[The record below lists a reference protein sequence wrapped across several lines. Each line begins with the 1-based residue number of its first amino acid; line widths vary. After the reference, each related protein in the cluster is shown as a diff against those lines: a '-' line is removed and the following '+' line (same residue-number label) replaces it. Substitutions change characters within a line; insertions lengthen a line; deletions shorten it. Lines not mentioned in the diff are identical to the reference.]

1 MDERNVTIGAGPFQ
15 PPTPNELR
23 DITNELNT
31 LKAEHASVR
40 GSLREARAI
49 LSVDTADDL
58 STLLHRVLSEAGSVS
73 VGTDVDG
80 DLTIT
85 VEGLTLSPDDEII
98 QPEREFEVST
108 TITFEHRATIKAKD
122 RDTAHDLYS
131 EAVRDQLYDV
141 DLDIRG
147 EFVEDQDTYEA
158 EFDYINVNEL

>member
-15 PPTPNELR
+15 PPSASELR
-23 DITNELNT
+23 DTHNELND
-31 LKAEHASVR
+31 LKAERVR
-40 GSLREARAI
+40 ISEENTRLRLLLAV
-49 LSVDTADDL
+49 STANDL
-58 STLLHRVLSEAGSVS
+58 STLLHRVLSEASDIS
-73 VGTDVDG
+73 VGTDIDG
-80 DLTIT
+80 DLAIT
-85 VEGLTLSPDDEII
+85 VEGLTLDDSGEIV
-98 QPEREFEVST
+98 QPEREFECST
-108 TITFEHRATIKAKD
+108 TITFEHRATIKAAD